1 MLISEKVET
10 TSPMAAKKYSIL
22 VVDDHQLFREGLSQM
37 INRESDL
44 EVCAEAADTA
54 SALEAMKSH
63 KPDLAIIDISL
74 AGSNGIDL
82 IKQIRAADTET
93 PILVLSMHDESLYA
107 ERALRSGANG
117 YIMKQEA
124 NKKVRD
130 AIRQVLSGEI
140 YLSEKMSAQMVSK
153 LISGRHDPNRTPLEI
168 LSPRELQVFELIGQ
182 GYSTRQI
189 AEAMKLT
196 VPTINSFRARIKEK
210 LRIQNASELVLTAI
224 RWVHNKQL

>member
-1 MLISEKVET
+1 MDT
-10 TSPMAAKKYSIL
+10 QKKNTIL

-44 EVCAEAADTA
+44 QVTAEAADDV
-54 SALEAMKSH
+54 SALEAMEKH
-63 KPDLAIIDISL
+63 HPDMAIIDISL

-82 IKQIRAADTET
+82 IKRIRLTDTET

-107 ERALRSGANG
+107 ERALRAGANG

-124 NKKVRD
+124 NRKVRD

-140 YLSEKMSAQMVSK
+140 YLSEKMSSQLVSK
-153 LISGRHDPNRTPLEI
+153 LIGGRAESSKSPIDS
-168 LSPRELQVFELIGQ
+168 LSPRELEVFELIGQ
-182 GYSTRQI
+182 GHGTRQI

-196 VPTINSFRARIKEK
+196 
-210 LRIQNASELVLTAI
+210 
-224 RWVHNKQL
+224 

>member
-1 MLISEKVET
+1 MKT
-10 TSPMAAKKYSIL
+10 KKNTIL

-37 INRESDL
+37 INREADL
-44 EVCAEAADTA
+44 HVCAEAEDDQT
-54 SALEAMKSH
+54 ALEAMQKS
-63 KPDLAIIDISL
+63 KPDMAIIDISL

-82 IKQIRAADTET
+82 IKKIRTTDAET

-130 AIRQVLSGEI
+130 AIRQVLTGEI
-140 YLSEKMSAQMVSK
+140 YLSEKMSIQLVSK
-153 LISGRHDPNRTPLEI
+153 LIGGRNETTKSPIDT
-168 LSPRELQVFELIGQ
+168 LSPRELEVFELIGQ
-182 GYSTRQI
+182 GHGTRQI

-196 VPTINSFRARIKEK
+196 IPTINSFRARIKEK
-210 LRIQNASELVLTAI
+210 LNLKNASELVLNAI
-224 RWVHNKQL
+224 QWVQNKQK

>member
-1 MLISEKVET
+1 
-10 TSPMAAKKYSIL
+10 
-22 VVDDHQLFREGLSQM
+22 M

>member
-1 MLISEKVET
+1 MLIPEEVKPN
-10 TSPMAAKKYSIL
+10 SPMETKKNSIL

-37 INRESDL
+37 INREADL
-44 EVCAEAADTA
+44 HVCAEAGDDKT
-54 SALEAMKSH
+54 ALEAMQSA
-63 KPDLAIIDISL
+63 KPDMAIIDISL

-82 IKQIRAADTET
+82 IKLIRTSDTET

-124 NKKVRD
+124 NKRVRD

-140 YLSEKMSAQMVSK
+140 YLSEKMSTQLVSK
-153 LISGRHDPNRTPLEI
+153 LIGGRNEATKSPMDT
-168 LSPRELQVFELIGQ
+168 LSPRELEVFELIGQ
-182 GYSTRQI
+182 GHGTRQI

-196 VPTINSFRARIKEK
+196 IPTINSFRARIKEK
-210 LRIQNASELVLTAI
+210 LNLKNASELVLNAI
-224 RWVHNKQL
+224 QWVQNKQK

>member
-1 MLISEKVET
+1 MET
-10 TSPMAAKKYSIL
+10 KKNTIL

-37 INRESDL
+37 INREADL
-44 EVCAEAADTA
+44 QVCAEADDDQT
-54 SALEAMKSH
+54 ALEALQKA
-63 KPDLAIIDISL
+63 KPDMAIIDISL

-82 IKQIRAADTET
+82 IKQIRTSDTET

-140 YLSEKMSAQMVSK
+140 YLSEKMSTQLVSK
-153 LISGRHDPNRTPLEI
+153 LIGGRNEATKSPMDT
-168 LSPRELQVFELIGQ
+168 LSPRELEVFELIGQ
-182 GYSTRQI
+182 GHGTRQI

-196 VPTINSFRARIKEK
+196 IPTINSFRARIKEK
-210 LRIQNASELVLTAI
+210 LNLKNASELVLNAI
-224 RWVHNKQL
+224 QWVQNKQK

>member
-1 MLISEKVET
+1 MET
-10 TSPMAAKKYSIL
+10 KKNSIL

-37 INRESDL
+37 INREADL
-44 EVCAEAADTA
+44 HVCAEAGDDKT
-54 SALEAMKSH
+54 ALEAMQSA
-63 KPDLAIIDISL
+63 KPDMAIIDISL

-82 IKQIRAADTET
+82 IKLIRTSDTET

-124 NKKVRD
+124 NKRVRD

-140 YLSEKMSAQMVSK
+140 YLSEKMSTQLVSK
-153 LISGRHDPNRTPLEI
+153 LIGGRNEATKSPMDT
-168 LSPRELQVFELIGQ
+168 LSPRELEVFELIGQ
-182 GYSTRQI
+182 GHGTRQI

-196 VPTINSFRARIKEK
+196 IPTINSFRARIKEK
-210 LRIQNASELVLTAI
+210 LNLKNASELVLNAI
-224 RWVHNKQL
+224 QWVQNKQK